1 MSSNI
6 VTASFA
12 DLVKN
17 KASVL
22 SGAISRIVQ
31 PKFQGLNNPENYI
44 SQMKAL
50 ANLKR
55 APFPRQAR
63 LIAASSEHLKNND
76 NLIISAEMGTGK
88 TISGISIAYLIT
100 LACQG
105 FKKNPIKPF
114 KTFIMCPSHLVS
126 KWAAEI
132 EVTLGKKDKAVIP
145 YQIVIVKRWD
155 DLVGYQ
161 LRALENKT
169 YFFILSKE
177 TAKLSYPK
185 KAAYTVRKTI
195 ITTENGNR
203 SVSYQFKCPDC
214 GHTHDES
221 VLLLSS
227 PSIPRVCECGA
238 VLRQVDK
245 SKQSNTRLSVAEY
258 IKKQFPKG
266 WIDLLF
272 LDELHELKGGDTGQ
286 GNAFGAIASMSKKCV
301 GLTGTLL
308 NGYASSLF
316 YILYRMN
323 PKLMKETLKLEYRDV
338 ERFVEL
344 YGAREIVQE
353 AKATDEEGV
362 VTKKGKKISVRELP
376 RISPYLLTLL
386 LPFTIFLRLDEMNI
400 ELPDYE
406 ETVELVE
413 PDSEWLGEYQNY
425 LEELAS
431 EVREN
436 RRVLGALANDA
447 ISICDLPFMEFAP
460 QTSDN
465 KTCYTPPV
473 TEDFVTAKEKRL
485 TKLVRDELSNGRK
498 CLIFAT
504 YTNLGVSKRLET
516 LLGDALQG
524 FSIKCLPSSVEASKR
539 EKWIKDN
546 PCDVLICNPE
556 LVKTGLDLLEY
567 PTIIFYQTTYN
578 VFTLKQAARRSWRIG
593 QDKNVKVIFMA
604 YSKTSQRK
612 ALSLI
617 SRKVAAANSLEGRLS
632 LGGDLAGLEEE
643 STSLQMQLAK
653 AISQGGN
660 SDKDNIET
668 TKWTF
673 IQREWDAFESLY
685 IKIQQD
691 ARAKGEVKI
700 DRDVDEPLELK
711 PIVLPKATK
720 VKKAPRLVDEDE
732 KITVYKRVRKG
743 RTYVD
748 EAVDLTRA
756 EIQILVQDSGPI
768 QLSLF

>member
-1 MSSNI
+1 MSSSI

-17 KASVL
+17 KANVL

-31 PKFQGLNNPENYI
+31 PKFQGLNNPMDYVP
-44 SQMKAL
+44 QMKAL
-50 ANLKR
+50 VNLKR

-145 YQIVIVKRWD
+145 YQIVIVKRWN
-155 DLVGYQ
+155 DLAGYH

-185 KAAYTVRKTI
+185 RAAFTIRKAIVVDER
-195 ITTENGNR
+195 GNK
-203 SVSYQFKCPDC
+203 SLSYQFCCPDC
-214 GHTHDES
+214 GQVHDEARHS
-221 VLLLSS
+221 KWE
-227 PSIPRVCECGA
+227 PSIPGICDCGS

-245 SKQSNTRLSVAEY
+245 SKPSNTRLSVAEY

-272 LDELHELKGGDTGQ
+272 LDELHELKGGGTGQ

-323 PKLMKETLKLEYRDV
+323 PKLMKETLKLDYRDV

-344 YGAREIVQE
+344 YGAREMVQE
-353 AKATDEEGV
+353 AKEVNEEGI

-406 ETVELVE
+406 ESVELVE

-473 TEDFVTAKEKRL
+473 NEDFVTAKEKKL
-485 TKLVRDELSNGRK
+485 TKLVREELSNGRK
-498 CLIFAT
+498 CLVFAT
-504 YTNLGVSKRLET
+504 YTNLGVSKRLES
-516 LLGDALQG
+516 LLGSALQG

-578 VFTLKQAARRSWRIG
+578 VFTLKQAARRGWRIG

-617 SRKVAAANSLEGRLS
+617 SKKVAAANSLEGRLS

-653 AISQGGN
+653 AIAQGGN
-660 SDKDNIET
+660 ADKDNIET

-673 IQREWDAFESLY
+673 IPREWDAFESLY
-685 IKIQQD
+685 IKLQQE
-691 ARAKGEVKI
+691 ASAKGEVKI
-700 DRDVDEPLELK
+700 ERNVDEPLEFK
-711 PIVLPKATK
+711 PVVLPKTTK
-720 VKKAPRLVDEDE
+720 VKKAPKLDEDE

-743 RTYVD
+743 KTYVD

>member
-1 MSSNI
+1 MSSSI

-31 PKFQGLNNPENYI
+31 PKFQGLNNPMDYVP
-44 SQMKAL
+44 QMKAL
-50 ANLKR
+50 VNLKR

-155 DLVGYQ
+155 DLAGYH

-185 KAAYTVRKTI
+185 RAAFTIRKAIVVDER
-195 ITTENGNR
+195 GNK
-203 SVSYQFKCPDC
+203 SLSYQFCCPDC
-214 GHTHDES
+214 RQVHDEARHS
-221 VLLLSS
+221 KWE
-227 PSIPRVCECGA
+227 PSIPRICDCGS
-238 VLRQVDK
+238 VLTQVDK
-245 SKQSNTRLSVAEY
+245 SKPSNTRLSVAEY

-323 PKLMKETLKLEYRDV
+323 PKLMKETLKLDYRDV

-344 YGAREIVQE
+344 YGAREMVQE
-353 AKATDEEGV
+353 AKEINEEGI

-400 ELPDYE
+400 QLPDYE
-406 ETVELVE
+406 ESVELVE
-413 PDSEWLGEYQNY
+413 PDKEWLGEYQKY
-425 LEELAS
+425 LKELAS
-431 EVREN
+431 EVRKN

-473 TEDFVTAKEKRL
+473 NEDFVTAKEKRL
-485 TKLVRDELSNGRK
+485 TKLARDELSDGRK
-498 CLIFAT
+498 GVVFAT
-504 YTNLGVSKRLET
+504 YTNHGVSKRLET
-516 LLGDALQG
+516 LLGYALQG
-524 FSIKCLPSSVEASKR
+524 YSIKCLPSSVEASKR

-593 QDKNVKVIFMA
+593 QDKNVKVIFMT
-604 YSKTSQRK
+604 YDKTSQRK

-653 AISQGGN
+653 AIAQGGN

-668 TKWTF
+668 TKWSF
-673 IQREWDAFESLY
+673 VPREWDAFESLY
-685 IKIQQD
+685 IKLQQE
-691 ARAKGEVKI
+691 AREKGEISVE
-700 DRDVDEPLELK
+700 RNVDEPLVLK
-711 PIVLPKATK
+711 PIVVPPVTK
-720 VKKAPRLVDEDE
+720 VKKIPKLDEDE

-743 RTYVD
+743 KNYVD
-748 EAVDLTRA
+748 EAIDLTRA
-756 EIQILVQDSGPI
+756 EIQILIQDNGPI

>member
-1 MSSNI
+1 MSSSI

-17 KASVL
+17 KANVL

-31 PKFQGLNNPENYI
+31 PKFKGLNNPMDYVP
-44 SQMKAL
+44 QMKAL
-50 ANLKR
+50 VNLKR

-155 DLVGYQ
+155 DLAGYH

-185 KAAYTVRKTI
+185 RAAFTIRKAIVVDER
-195 ITTENGNR
+195 GNK
-203 SVSYQFKCPDC
+203 SLSYQFCCPDC
-214 GHTHDES
+214 RQVHDEARHS
-221 VLLLSS
+221 KWE
-227 PSIPRVCECGA
+227 PSIPRICDCGS

-245 SKQSNTRLSVAEY
+245 SKPSNTRLSVAEY

-323 PKLMKETLKLEYRDV
+323 PKLMKETLKLDYRDV

-344 YGAREIVQE
+344 YGAREMVQE
-353 AKATDEEGV
+353 AKEINEEGI

-406 ETVELVE
+406 ESVELVD
-413 PDSEWLGEYQNY
+413 PDKEWLGEYQNY

-431 EVREN
+431 EVRKN

-473 TEDFVTAKEKRL
+473 NEDFVTAKEKRL
-485 TKLVRDELSNGRK
+485 TKLARDELSDGRK
-498 CLIFAT
+498 CLVFAT

-516 LLGDALQG
+516 LLGYALQG
-524 FSIKCLPSSVEASKR
+524 YSIKCLPSSVEASKR

-593 QDKNVKVIFMA
+593 QDKNVKVIFMT
-604 YSKTSQRK
+604 YDKTSQRK

-653 AISQGGN
+653 AIAQGGN

-668 TKWTF
+668 TKWSF
-673 IQREWDAFESLY
+673 VPREWDAFESLY
-685 IKIQQD
+685 IKLQQE
-691 ARAKGEVKI
+691 AREKGEISVE
-700 DRDVDEPLELK
+700 RNVDEPLVLK
-711 PIVLPKATK
+711 PIVVPPVTK
-720 VKKAPRLVDEDE
+720 VKKIPKLDEDE

-743 RTYVD
+743 KNYVD
-748 EAVDLTRA
+748 EAIDLTRA
-756 EIQILVQDSGPI
+756 EIQILIQDNGPI

>member
-1 MSSNI
+1 MSSSI

-17 KASVL
+17 KANVL

-31 PKFQGLNNPENYI
+31 PKFKGLNNPMDYVP
-44 SQMKAL
+44 QMKAL
-50 ANLKR
+50 VNLKR

-155 DLVGYQ
+155 DLAGYH

-185 KAAYTVRKTI
+185 RAAFTIRKAIVVDER
-195 ITTENGNR
+195 GNK
-203 SVSYQFKCPDC
+203 SLSYQFCCPDC
-214 GHTHDES
+214 RQVHDEARHS
-221 VLLLSS
+221 KWE
-227 PSIPRVCECGA
+227 PSIPRICDCGS

-245 SKQSNTRLSVAEY
+245 SKPSNTRLSVAEY

-323 PKLMKETLKLEYRDV
+323 PKLMKETLKLDYRDV

-344 YGAREIVQE
+344 YGAREMVQE
-353 AKATDEEGV
+353 AKEVNEEGI

-406 ETVELVE
+406 ESVELVE
-413 PDSEWLGEYQNY
+413 PDKEWLGEYQKY
-425 LEELAS
+425 LKELAS
-431 EVREN
+431 EVRKN

-473 TEDFVTAKEKRL
+473 NEDFVTAKEKKL
-485 TKLVRDELSNGRK
+485 TKLVREELSNGRK

-504 YTNLGVSKRLET
+504 YTNLGVSKRLES
-516 LLGDALQG
+516 LLGSALQG

-539 EKWIKDN
+539 EKWINDN

-593 QDKNVKVIFMA
+593 QDKNVKVIFMT
-604 YSKTSQRK
+604 YDKTSQRK

-653 AISQGGN
+653 AIAQGGN

-668 TKWTF
+668 TKWSF
-673 IQREWDAFESLY
+673 VPREWDAFESLY
-685 IKIQQD
+685 INLQQE
-691 ARAKGEVKI
+691 AREKGEISVE
-700 DRDVDEPLELK
+700 RNVDEPLVLK
-711 PIVLPKATK
+711 PIVVPPVTK
-720 VKKAPRLVDEDE
+720 VKKIPKLDEDE

-743 RTYVD
+743 KNYVD
-748 EAVDLTRA
+748 EAIDLTRA
-756 EIQILVQDSGPI
+756 EIQILIQDNGPI

>member
-1 MSSNI
+1 MSSSI

-31 PKFQGLNNPENYI
+31 PKFKGVENPKKYEG
-44 SQMKAL
+44 QMRSL
-50 ANLKR
+50 LQLKR

-63 LIAASSEHLKNND
+63 LIAASSEHLKKND
-76 NLIISAEMGTGK
+76 SLIISAEMGTGK

-105 FKKNPIKPF
+105 FSKNPIKPF

-126 KWAAEI
+126 KWASEI
-132 EVTLGKKDKAVIP
+132 EVTLGKKDKAAIP

-155 DLVGYQ
+155 DLAGYH

-185 KAAYTVRKTI
+185 RVTYNKRKRLIVNEDKEKVLTYQYT
-195 ITTENGNR
+195 
-203 SVSYQFKCPDC
+203 CPDC
-214 GHTHDES
+214 GCVLDES
-221 VLLLSS
+221 
-227 PSIPRVCECGA
+227 PFEYHTPDIQRVCNCGSI
-238 VLRQVDK
+238 LRQVDK
-245 SKQSNTRLSVAEY
+245 NKSSNTRLSVAEY

-266 WIDLLF
+266 WIDILF

-316 YILYRMN
+316 YILYRLN
-323 PKLMKETLKLEYRDV
+323 PRIMKETLKLQYKDV

-344 YGAREIVQE
+344 YGAREEIYD
-353 AKATDEEGV
+353 AKETNTEGI
-362 VTKKGKKISVRELP
+362 VTKKGAKVSMKEIP

-406 ETVELVE
+406 ESVELVE
-413 PDSEWLGEYQNY
+413 PDKEWLSTYQNY
-425 LEELAS
+425 LRDIAK
-431 EVREN
+431 EVREDK
-436 RRVLGALANDA
+436 RVLGALANDA
-447 ISICDLPFMEFAP
+447 ISVCDLPFMDFAP
-460 QTSDN
+460 NFGQSFY
-465 KTCYTPPV
+465 KAPV
-473 TEDFVTAKEKRL
+473 DESFITAKEKAL
-485 TKLVRDELSNGRK
+485 INKVRDELKKGRK
-498 CLIFAT
+498 CLVFAT
-504 YTNLGVSKRLET
+504 YTNLGVSKRLQT
-516 LLGDALQG
+516 LLSERLKG
-524 FSIKCLPSSVEASKR
+524 FVIKCLPSSVEASKR

-593 QDKNVKVIFMA
+593 QTNNVWVIFMA
-604 YSKTSQRK
+604 YKNTAQRK

-617 SRKVAAANSLEGRLS
+617 SKKVAAANSLEGRLS
-632 LGGDLAGLEEE
+632 LGGDLAGLEEA

-653 AISQGGN
+653 AISSGAMGGN
-660 SDKDNIET
+660 DNIET

-673 IQREWDAFESLY
+673 VPREWDAFESLY
-685 IKIQQD
+685 LELQETMQKN
-691 ARAKGEVKI
+691 AKVKAK
-700 DRDVDEPLELK
+700 DVDEPLELK
-711 PIVLPKATK
+711 PSAVPKKRKTNPLPIT
-720 VKKAPRLVDEDE
+720 LIDEDE
-732 KITVYKRVRKG
+732 KITIYKRVRRGKM
-743 RTYVD
+743 YFD
-748 EAVDLTRA
+748 EAIDVTRA
-756 EIQILVQDSGPI
+756 EIQLMVQDNGPI

>member
-1 MSSNI
+1 MSSSI

-17 KASVL
+17 KANVL

-31 PKFQGLNNPENYI
+31 PKFKGLNNPMDYVP
-44 SQMKAL
+44 QMKAL
-50 ANLKR
+50 VNLKR

-155 DLVGYQ
+155 DLAGYH

-185 KAAYTVRKTI
+185 RAAFTIRKAIVVDER
-195 ITTENGNR
+195 GNK
-203 SVSYQFKCPDC
+203 SLSYQFCCPDC
-214 GHTHDES
+214 RQVHDEARHS
-221 VLLLSS
+221 KWE
-227 PSIPRVCECGA
+227 PSIPRICDCGS

-245 SKQSNTRLSVAEY
+245 SKPSNTRLSVAEY

-323 PKLMKETLKLEYRDV
+323 PKLMKETLKLDYRDV

-344 YGAREIVQE
+344 YGAREMVQE
-353 AKATDEEGV
+353 AKEVNEEGI

-406 ETVELVE
+406 ESVELVE
-413 PDSEWLGEYQNY
+413 PDKEWLGEYQNY

-431 EVREN
+431 EVRKN

-473 TEDFVTAKEKRL
+473 NEDFVTAKEKRL
-485 TKLVRDELSNGRK
+485 TKLARDELSDGRK
-498 CLIFAT
+498 CLVFAT

-516 LLGDALQG
+516 LLGYALQG
-524 FSIKCLPSSVEASKR
+524 YSIKCLPSSVEASKR

-593 QDKNVKVIFMA
+593 QDKNVKVIFMT
-604 YSKTSQRK
+604 YDKTSQRK

-653 AISQGGN
+653 AIAQGGN

-668 TKWTF
+668 TKWSF
-673 IQREWDAFESLY
+673 VPREWDAFESLY
-685 IKIQQD
+685 IKLQQE
-691 ARAKGEVKI
+691 AREKGEISVE
-700 DRDVDEPLELK
+700 RNVDEPLVLK
-711 PIVLPKATK
+711 PIVVPPVTK
-720 VKKAPRLVDEDE
+720 VKKIPKLDEDE

-743 RTYVD
+743 KNYVD
-748 EAVDLTRA
+748 EAIDLTRA
-756 EIQILVQDSGPI
+756 EIQILIQDNGPI

>member
-1 MSSNI
+1 MSSSI

-17 KASVL
+17 KANVL

-31 PKFQGLNNPENYI
+31 PKFQGLNNPMDYVP
-44 SQMKAL
+44 QMKAL
-50 ANLKR
+50 VNLKR

-155 DLVGYQ
+155 DLAGYH

-185 KAAYTVRKTI
+185 RAAFTIRKAIVVDER
-195 ITTENGNR
+195 GNK
-203 SVSYQFKCPDC
+203 SLSYQFCCPDC
-214 GHTHDES
+214 RQVHDEARHS
-221 VLLLSS
+221 KWE
-227 PSIPRVCECGA
+227 PSIPRICDCGS

-245 SKQSNTRLSVAEY
+245 SKPSNTRLSVAEY

-323 PKLMKETLKLEYRDV
+323 PKLMKETLKLDYRDV

-344 YGAREIVQE
+344 YGAREMVQE
-353 AKATDEEGV
+353 AKEINEEGI

-406 ETVELVE
+406 ESVELVE
-413 PDSEWLGEYQNY
+413 PDKEWLGEYQKY
-425 LEELAS
+425 LKELAS
-431 EVREN
+431 EVRKN

-473 TEDFVTAKEKRL
+473 NEDFVTAKEKRL
-485 TKLVRDELSNGRK
+485 TKLVRDELSDGRK
-498 CLIFAT
+498 CLVFAT

-524 FSIKCLPSSVEASKR
+524 YSIKCLPSSVEASKR

-556 LVKTGLDLLEY
+556 LVKTGLDILEY

-593 QDKNVKVIFMA
+593 QDKNVKVIFMT
-604 YSKTSQRK
+604 YDKTSQRK

-653 AISQGGN
+653 AIAQGGN

-668 TKWTF
+668 TKWSF
-673 IQREWDAFESLY
+673 VPREWDAFESLY
-685 IKIQQD
+685 IKLQQE
-691 ARAKGEVKI
+691 AREKGEISVE
-700 DRDVDEPLELK
+700 RNVDEPLVLK
-711 PIVLPKATK
+711 PIVVPPVTK
-720 VKKAPRLVDEDE
+720 VKKIPKLDEDE

-743 RTYVD
+743 KNYVD
-748 EAVDLTRA
+748 EAIDLTRA
-756 EIQILVQDSGPI
+756 EIQILIQDNGPI

>member
-31 PKFQGLNNPENYI
+31 PKFQGLNNPMDYVP
-44 SQMKAL
+44 QMKAL
-50 ANLKR
+50 VNLKR

-155 DLVGYQ
+155 DLAGYH

-185 KAAYTVRKTI
+185 RAAFTIRKAIVVDER
-195 ITTENGNR
+195 GNK
-203 SVSYQFKCPDC
+203 SLSYQFCCPDC
-214 GHTHDES
+214 RQVHDEARHS
-221 VLLLSS
+221 KWE
-227 PSIPRVCECGA
+227 PSIPRICDCGS
-238 VLRQVDK
+238 VLTQVDK
-245 SKQSNTRLSVAEY
+245 SKPSNTRLSVAEY

-323 PKLMKETLKLEYRDV
+323 PKLMKETLKLDYRDV

-344 YGAREIVQE
+344 YGAREMVQE
-353 AKATDEEGV
+353 AKEINEEGI

-406 ETVELVE
+406 ESVELVE
-413 PDSEWLGEYQNY
+413 PDKEWLGEYQKY
-425 LEELAS
+425 LKELAS
-431 EVREN
+431 EVRKN

-473 TEDFVTAKEKRL
+473 NEDFVTAKEKRL
-485 TKLVRDELSNGRK
+485 IKLVRDELSDGRK
-498 CLIFAT
+498 CLVFAT

-524 FSIKCLPSSVEASKR
+524 YSIKCLPSSVEASKR

-593 QDKNVKVIFMA
+593 QDKNVKVIFMT
-604 YSKTSQRK
+604 YDKTSQRK

-653 AISQGGN
+653 AIAQGGN

-668 TKWTF
+668 TKWSF
-673 IQREWDAFESLY
+673 VPREWDAFESLY
-685 IKIQQD
+685 IKLQQE
-691 ARAKGEVKI
+691 AREKGEISVE
-700 DRDVDEPLELK
+700 RNVDEPLVLK
-711 PIVLPKATK
+711 PIVVPPVTK
-720 VKKAPRLVDEDE
+720 VKKIPKLDEDE

-743 RTYVD
+743 KNYVD
-748 EAVDLTRA
+748 EAIDLTRA
-756 EIQILVQDSGPI
+756 EIQILIQDNGPI

>member
-1 MSSNI
+1 MSSSI

-155 DLVGYQ
+155 DLAGYH
-161 LRALENKT
+161 LRTLENKT

-185 KAAYTVRKTI
+185 RAAFTIRKAIVVDER
-195 ITTENGNR
+195 GNK
-203 SVSYQFKCPDC
+203 SLSYQFCCPDC
-214 GHTHDES
+214 RQVHDEARHS
-221 VLLLSS
+221 KWE
-227 PSIPRVCECGA
+227 PSIPRICDCGS

-245 SKQSNTRLSVAEY
+245 SKPSNTRLSVAEY

-323 PKLMKETLKLEYRDV
+323 PKLMKETLKLDYRDV

-344 YGAREIVQE
+344 YGAREMVQE
-353 AKATDEEGV
+353 AKEINEEGI

-406 ETVELVE
+406 ESVELVE
-413 PDSEWLGEYQNY
+413 PDKEWLGEYQKY
-425 LEELAS
+425 LKELAS

-465 KTCYTPPV
+465 NTCYTPPV

-485 TKLVRDELSNGRK
+485 TKLVRDELSDGRK
-498 CLIFAT
+498 CLVFAT

-524 FSIKCLPSSVEASKR
+524 YSIKCLPSSVEASKR

-593 QDKNVKVIFMA
+593 QDKNVKVIFMT
-604 YSKTSQRK
+604 YDKTSQRK

-653 AISQGGN
+653 AIAQGGN

-668 TKWTF
+668 TKWSF
-673 IQREWDAFESLY
+673 VPREWDAFESLY
-685 IKIQQD
+685 INLQQE
-691 ARAKGEVKI
+691 AREKGEISVE
-700 DRDVDEPLELK
+700 RNVDEPLVLK
-711 PIVLPKATK
+711 PIVVPPVTK
-720 VKKAPRLVDEDE
+720 VKKIPKLDEDE

-743 RTYVD
+743 KNYVD
-748 EAVDLTRA
+748 EAIDLTRA
-756 EIQILVQDSGPI
+756 EIQILIQDNGPI